1 MNQKLASILLASLLL
16 FQFSCVKEKFSQD
29 EISKTIDYET
39 TIATPIGYKTTSFQD
54 IFAENIS
61 SGELTEDEY
70 GLLWFRFNKEF
81 LSLSASD
88 LLDYPVFSD
97 NYSIV
102 NNTGSALDLNP
113 PGTNVIIN
121 QSLYMDFGY
130 SQGTNTEEI
139 DSILLNNLD
148 LDITV
153 ILAVPVNANLKIT
166 FPGITYH
173 GIPYTKNLILSST
186 NSFADLM
193 EYTIH
198 LDNQTINKNRLQ
210 IDFALTLNSSSAV
223 LAVNQN
229 IVDVAIQFSNIDFQA
244 VYGYIGQHTINS
256 AIEQIMIDLNN
267 SQLSGNFNFDHSSL
281 DIVSENSFGV
291 PFQFNLNNYIYSS
304 YDSQNQVIEQYQLVA
319 NLSDIVAFSGL
330 NQLGDTIN
338 DTTAINSGPIK
349 LYFQDFYSTISGAL
363 NANSNPDGKADY
375 NFVLKDSKLNLSSQY
390 SVPFWG
396 YTSELSMQ
404 DTVAFELR
412 NFFANNFYN
421 ISRLLFVLN
430 FTNALPI
437 NSLTQ
442 VYFCNNTGTKL
453 DSMFVTPQLI
463 EGSSNADGN
472 GKVGENINPAV
483 KVEFLEDRI
492 GKIENTSY
500 LIIKTDLETIDADKI
515 PPISWKMFSDYYF
528 YFHVGVAATIN

>member
-54 IFAENIS
+54 IFAENIA

-113 PGTNVIIN
+113 PETNVIIN
-121 QSLYMDFGY
+121 QSFYMDFGY

-173 GIPYTKNLILSST
+173 GIPYSKDLILSST

-229 IVDVAIQFSNIDFQA
+229 IVDIAIQFSNIDFQA

-267 SQLSGNFNFDHSSL
+267 SKLKGSFNFDHSSL

-319 NLSDIVAFSGL
+319 NLSDIVAFPGL

-363 NANSNPDGKADY
+363 NANSNPDGNVDY

-396 YTSELSMQ
+396 YTSEVSMQ

-430 FTNALPI
+430 FT
-437 NSLTQ
+437 
-442 VYFCNNTGTKL
+442 
-453 DSMFVTPQLI
+453 
-463 EGSSNADGN
+463 
-472 GKVGENINPAV
+472 
-483 KVEFLEDRI
+483 
-492 GKIENTSY
+492 
-500 LIIKTDLETIDADKI
+500 
-515 PPISWKMFSDYYF
+515 
-528 YFHVGVAATIN
+528 